1 MEKSSFGILLLVVG
15 LVVHS
20 LGVFFL
26 AIEYDQNRFEPT
38 WEELTI
44 NNIEFNGISG
54 SENNSV
60 ILFLENKNRRTNVI
74 AKEVNILGVSFNQ
87 TFSVKPEENNY
98 PTRSQG
104 QITLAN
110 VGWVEGIEY
119 EIRIISSNGSVCGAI
134 TKTA

>member
-44 NNIEFNGISG
+44 NNVEFNGISG

-60 ILFLENKNRRTNVI
+60 VLFLENKNRITNVI
-74 AKEVNILGVSFNQ
+74 AKEVNILGVSFNR
-87 TFSVKPEENNY
+87 TFSIKPEESNY

-104 QITLAN
+104 IINLTN
-110 VGWVEGIEY
+110 VGWTENIEY
-119 EIRIISSNGSVCGAI
+119 ELRIISSHGAVCGAI

>member
-1 MEKSSFGILLLVVG
+1 MEKSGFGILLLVVG
-15 LVVHS
+15 LVVYS

-26 AIEYDQNRFEPT
+26 AIEYDQNRFETT

-44 NNIEFNGISG
+44 NNVEFNGISG

-74 AKEVNILGVSFNQ
+74 AKQVNILGINFNR
-87 TFSVKPEENNY
+87 TFSVIPEENNY
-98 PTRSQG
+98 PTISQG
-104 QITLAN
+104 QINLTN
-110 VGWVEGIEY
+110 VGWTEDIEY

>member
-1 MEKSSFGILLLVVG
+1 MEKSGFGILLLVAG
-15 LVVHS
+15 LVVYS
-20 LGVFFL
+20 LGLFFL
-26 AIEYDQNRFEPT
+26 ALEYEQYSFEPT

-44 NNIEFNGISG
+44 NNVEFIGISG

-60 ILFLENKNRRTNVI
+60 VLFLENKNRRTNVI
-74 AKEVNILGVSFNQ
+74 AKEVNILGISFNR
-87 TFSVKPEENNY
+87 TFSVIPEENSY

-104 QITLAN
+104 KITLTN
-110 VGWVEGIEY
+110 VGWTENIEY